1 MAMKR
6 SPIVDRE
13 ASPPCRVINDV
24 PNMPPTQAPCNK
36 YPGGMTNT
44 EPGVKEY
51 QVRTE
56 GLDGMPPHSVPSG
69 QTL

>member
-1 MAMKR
+1 MAKR
-6 SPIVDRE
+6 SSIVDRE
-13 ASPPCRVINDV
+13 SSPSCRVINDV

-44 EPGVKEY
+44 EPGVKGY

-56 GLDGMPPHSVPSG
+56 GLEGMPPQSVPHG